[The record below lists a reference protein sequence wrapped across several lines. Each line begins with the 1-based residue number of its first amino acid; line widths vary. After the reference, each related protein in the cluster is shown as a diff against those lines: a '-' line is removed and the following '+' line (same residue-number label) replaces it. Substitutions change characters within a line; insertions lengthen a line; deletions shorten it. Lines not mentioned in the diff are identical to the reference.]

1 MIDHAGAMAAIKAN
15 GDWSRAHELGRQ
27 AGREKRPRCLDNGGI
42 HHDQDEATITAM
54 AGGSFARKVALDSAW
69 LAGYDAAD
77 NGPQRE
83 LGL

>member
-15 GDWSRAHELGRQ
+15 GDWSRAHELGRR
-27 AGREKRPRCLDNGGI
+27 AGQEKRPRCLDNGGL

-54 AGGSFARKVALDSAW
+54 AGGSFARKVALSSAW
-69 LAGYDAAD
+69 YDGYDAAD

-83 LGL
+83 LEL

>member
-27 AGREKRPRCLDNGGI
+27 AGRERRPRCLDNGGI
-42 HHDQDEATITAM
+42 YQDKDNDAIHKM
-54 AGGSFARKVALDSAW
+54 AGGSFARVVALTSAW
-69 LAGYDAAD
+69 MDGYDAAV
-77 NGPQRE
+77 NGPQPE